1 MNLHKGKSMGSV
13 IAYWNGSS
21 RDRGLRSELVAYLLE
36 LAKASDVKLQ
46 DRPIQRPAFLRSDH

>member
-1 MNLHKGKSMGSV
+1 MGSV